1 MVIKGTV
8 QNGQIHIDNSVLPDG
23 TQVLITPVIPSLDVD
38 AQCNL
43 GLQEFKDA
51 IGRIAQ
57 MPSEGKLDDN
67 FCGADHDKLLYSDSK

>member
-8 QNGQIHIDNSVLPDG
+8 QNGQIHIDNAILPDG
-23 TQVLITPVIPSLDVD
+23 TKVLITPIIPSLQDD
-38 AQCNL
+38 AV
-43 GLQEFKDA
+43 GLLEFKDA
-51 IGRIAQ
+51 IGRIAK